1 MGAGRGRVT
10 HGLPMSCPNA
20 NDKRQ
25 VLVNAVELYKKG
37 EWVTGRAE
45 DWKSDEEFG
54 FEGID
59 DDASDIDS
67 D

>member
-1 MGAGRGRVT
+1 
-10 HGLPMSCPNA
+10 MSCPNA